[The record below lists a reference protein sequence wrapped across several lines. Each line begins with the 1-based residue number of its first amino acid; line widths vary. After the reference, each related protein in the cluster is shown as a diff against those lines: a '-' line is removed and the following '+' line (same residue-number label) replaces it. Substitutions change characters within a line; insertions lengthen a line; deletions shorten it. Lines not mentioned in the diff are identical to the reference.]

1 MARAKTARQIAAS
14 RKNIKKAQIASARK
28 RRGTGKKRGPSGK
41 KRSTSGKKRPAPGH
55 KLKRSAARWQR
66 AAQVAGTVAAISGF
80 AYQYRRELS
89 NVGSSIAL
97 AVYSRNARKNN
108 PHRAAFTVNSS
119 GVASVRSSFVPKAN
133 FSTGRAL
140 AVVTRGMNKKRRL
153 RNQAADIASGRVK
166 VVRRPVKLR
175 MQAGY

>member
-1 MARAKTARQIAAS
+1 MAKAKTAKQVAAS

-28 RRGTGKKRGPSGK
+28 RKGTGKKRGPSGK
-41 KRSTSGKKRPAPGH
+41 KRSGAGH

-119 GVASVRSSFVPKAN
+119 GVASVRSSFVPKAH
-133 FSTGRAL
+133 FSRGHAL